1 MIGGAMIQ
9 YIMTLYYDAILLLIP
24 MALLGITGLLI
35 AAGVSLT
42 TAVMA
47 GGVLSAGLIGHAMFV
62 NGPGGTRESAS
73 EAARMDFDPASGD

>member
-62 NGPGGTRESAS
+62 NGPDGTRESAS